1 MKQDASQP
9 IRFGYPLHLGLTD
22 PEKDTLPLKDRVA
35 GKILAAQAK
44 VVPDR
49 PFLCYEK
56 KWITYSEADK
66 RANKTANMLA
76 NLGIKKGDKVAIAIK
91 NCPEYLDLWFAL
103 TRIGGIQVP
112 LNLDY
117 RSPQIK
123 YVFERSKI
131 DHLVVDTERLAEYR
145 DVLQKTKIKTVIVLR
160 GHHDGGSLNQG
171 ELDYRTRYETAS
183 DVYNSEWDQVSGA
196 DIGAVMNTSGTT
208 GPSKGVLLTHAQQ
221 YILGRMIAA
230 DMALDKDDVYYNFFP
245 LFHNTAQAMIAMPA
259 IQVGGAMVL
268 TEKFSASRFWSDIE
282 ENGCTAF
289 YYIGEIIKILL
300 KSSASVDGNQT
311 SLQKG
316 WGIGAAEKDFIE
328 FQKRFNVALCTGYG
342 STEAN
347 VPCYLPH
354 GSTKTGSAGVVAKGF
369 EIRIADED
377 GAQLPPGKEGE
388 ILVRSYEPCALMAG
402 YDGNHQETIKAWKD
416 LWLHTGDAGRIDEEG
431 YLYFSGRIK
440 DAIRVRGENISAFE
454 VESAMFSHPEIFEVA
469 AIAVPSEL
477 GGDDLKIV
485 VVLKSDSV
493 MSPENLIT
501 HAERL
506 LPKYSIPRY
515 VEFVKELPKTP
526 TNKIMKHVLRSNP
539 FSAETWDRMTRTTL
553 GKK

>member
-1 MKQDASQP
+1 MNQEASQP
-9 IRFGYPLHLGLTD
+9 ERFGYPLHLGLAD
-22 PEKDTLPLKDRVA
+22 PAEDKLPLKDRVA

-44 VVPDR
+44 AVPER

-91 NCPEYLDLWFAL
+91 NCPEYLDLWFAM
-103 TRIGGIQVP
+103 TRVGCIQVP

-117 RSPQIK
+117 RSPQIT

-131 DHLVVDTERLAEYR
+131 EHLVVDTERLDEYR
-145 DVLQKTKIKTVIVLR
+145 DVLKKINVKTVMVL
-160 GHHDGGSLNQG
+160 GGYEGGFSLNQG
-171 ELDYRTRYETAS
+171 ELDYRTQYGNAS
-183 DVYNSEWDQVSGA
+183 ENYNPEWDQVSGA

-221 YILGRMIAA
+221 YILGRMMAA

-245 LFHNTAQAMIAMPA
+245 LFHNTAQAMIAMPT
-259 IQVGGAMVL
+259 IQVGASMVL

-300 KSSASVDGNQT
+300 KSSESAKGKKT
-311 SLQKG
+311 TLRKG
-316 WGIGAAEKDFIE
+316 WGIGAAEKDFVE
-328 FQKRFNVALCTGYG
+328 FQKRFDVELCTGYG

-354 GSTKTGSAGVVAKGF
+354 GSSKTGSAGVVAKGF
-369 EIRIADED
+369 EIRISDED

-402 YDGNHQETIKAWKD
+402 YDGNHQETIKAWRD
-416 LWLHTGDAGRIDEEG
+416 LWLHTGDAGRIDEDG
-431 YLYFSGRIK
+431 YLFFTGRIK

-454 VESAMFSHPEIFEVA
+454 VESAMFTHPEILEVA

-485 VVLKSDSV
+485 VVAKPDSHV
-493 MSPENLIT
+493 TPEELIM

-515 VEFVKELPKTP
+515 VEFTNELPKTP
-526 TNKIMKHVLRSNP
+526 TNKIMKHVLRSKP
-539 FSAETWDRMTRTTL
+539 FSLETWDRMKNKPL
-553 GKK
+553 NKK

>member
-1 MKQDASQP
+1 MNQEASQP

-22 PEKDTLPLKDRVA
+22 PAEDRLPLKERVA
-35 GKILAAQAK
+35 GKILAAQAR
-44 VVPDR
+44 VAPDR
-49 PFLCYEK
+49 PFLCFEK
-56 KWITYSEADK
+56 KWITYGEADK

-76 NLGIKKGDKVAIAIK
+76 NQGIKKGDKVAIAIK
-91 NCPEYLDLWFAL
+91 NCPEYLDMWFAL
-103 TRIGGIQVP
+103 TRIGCIQVP

-117 RSPQIK
+117 RSTQIA

-131 DHLVVDTERLAEYR
+131 DHLVVDTERLDEYR
-145 DVLQKTKIKTVIVLR
+145 EVLQKIKIKTVMVF
-160 GHHDGGSLNQG
+160 GGDEGGVSLNPG
-171 ELDYRTRYETAS
+171 ELDYRTHYGNAS
-183 DVYNSEWDQVSGA
+183 DIYNPEWDQVSGA

-230 DMALDKDDVYYNFFP
+230 DMALEKDDVYYNFFP
-245 LFHNTAQAMIAMPA
+245 LFHNTAQAMIAMPT
-259 IQVGGAMVL
+259 IQVGAAMVL

-300 KSSASVDGNQT
+300 KSPENAERKKT
-311 SLQKG
+311 TLRKG

-328 FQKRFNVALCTGYG
+328 FQKRYEVELCTGYG

-354 GSTKTGSAGVVAKGF
+354 GSSKTGSAGVVAKGF

-377 GAQLPPGKEGE
+377 GTQLPPGKEGE

-416 LWLHTGDAGRIDEEG
+416 LWLHTGDAGRIDQDG
-431 YLYFSGRIK
+431 YLYFTGRIK
-440 DAIRVRGENISAFE
+440 DAIRVRGENISAYE
-454 VESAMFSHPEIFEVA
+454 VESAMFSHQEILEIA

-485 VVLKSDSV
+485 VVLKPGSIV
-493 MSPENLIT
+493 TPEELIM
-501 HAERL
+501 HAERE

-515 VEFVKELPKTP
+515 VEFTKELPKTP

-539 FSAETWDRMTRTTL
+539 FSVETWDRVTKKTL
-553 GKK
+553 HKK